1 MNFERIKKSGPI
13 SYEYRGQKTVAQ
25 STGTVSSPTLV
36 YRDQNLF
43 TDVKLKFGDESISA
57 HKVLIGSAIPYFNN
71 MFFSGMKEKD
81 QEEITL
87 KMGPEYGLE
96 STQAIKSIIDF
107 VYTDRI
113 TLHVDTV
120 QDVLLTARVL
130 DVAEIVA
137 ACADF
142 MSTHISS
149 DNALEVWCL
158 GKQLHCEKLTAE
170 VKRVLLRLGVGTD
183 PFWISEDSLEMDVEL
198 LIYLLGSDR
207 LVTES
212 EDHVVTWVK
221 RWLEHEKLA
230 SNRTQHVSRI
240 LELIRFEYIEV
251 SSLMDME
258 LWQSVSQCLDA
269 IRIVSR
275 AKDRHLSKLIKHHQ
289 QQQPT
294 QQARDSY
301 AGIIVCVGG
310 RTQIPGMPPRPLA
323 LVEYLS
329 PDSHGKFT
337 FIIKIN

>member
-13 SYEYRGQKTVAQ
+13 SYEYRGQKTVDK
-25 STGTVSSPTLV
+25 STAVSSPTLV
-36 YRDQNLF
+36 YRDQDLF
-43 TDVKLKFGDESISA
+43 TDVILKFGDESIRA

-81 QEEITL
+81 QKEITL
-87 KMGPEYGLE
+87 QMGPEYGLE
-96 STQAIKSIIDF
+96 STLAIKSIIDF

-149 DNALEVWCL
+149 DNALEVWFL
-158 GKQLHCEKLTAE
+158 GRHIHCEKLTTE
-170 VKRVLLRLGVGTD
+170 VRQTVLGLGVGTD
-183 PFWISEDSLEMDVEL
+183 RFWQSDQSLGMDVEL
-198 LIYLLGSDR
+198 LTDLLSSDK

-212 EDHVVTWVK
+212 EDHVVNWVK
-221 RWLEHEKLA
+221 RWLEHEKPSSLRA
-230 SNRTQHVSRI
+230 QHVSRI

-251 SSLMDME
+251 STLMDME

-289 QQQPT
+289 QQKPS

-323 LVEYLS
+323 LVEYLTPAS
-329 PDSHGKFT
+329 NRKLIS
-337 FIIKIN
+337 FIF